1 MQGTLFPVS
10 GAAAASGAAA
20 PVAAVPTLAAM
31 AAMAAA
37 PAAPATPHLVPVPG
51 HKDLYR
57 YRDLPEGEV
66 IEVEVEYST
75 GSSAASRG
83 IYIRIRPATVT
94 ADSHAFM
101 LFGGARVRVRSL
113 ARSTPR
119 ILQAAVRHLEPRVVK
134 LAEAY
139 RADESAGRAAF
150 EAYGRELAAVLAP
163 L

>member
-1 MQGTLFPVS
+1 MQGTLFPATGS
-10 GAAAASGAAA
+10 AAASGAATA
-20 PVAAVPTLAAM
+20 VAAVPTLAAM
-31 AAMAAA
+31 AAASTA
-37 PAAPATPHLVPVPG
+37 PPPPHLLPVPR

-66 IEVEVEYST
+66 IEVEVTYMT
-75 GSSAASRG
+75 GSSPASRG

-94 ADSHAFM
+94 ADTHAFM
-101 LFGGARVRVRSL
+101 LFGGASVRVRSL

-119 ILQAAVRHLEPRVVK
+119 ILQAAVRHMEPRVAK

-139 RADESAGRAAF
+139 RADESAGKAAF

>member
-1 MQGTLFPVS
+1 M
-10 GAAAASGAAA
+10 ASGAATPA
-20 PVAAVPTLAAM
+20 AAVPTLAAM
-31 AAMAAA
+31 A
-37 PAAPATPHLVPVPG
+37 AAPATPHLVPVPRQ
-51 HKDLYR
+51 KDLYR

-66 IEVEVEYST
+66 IEVEVTYMT
-75 GSSAASRG
+75 GSSPASRG

-94 ADSHAFM
+94 ADTHGFM
-101 LFGGARVRVRSL
+101 LLAGASVRVRSL

-139 RADESAGRAAF
+139 REDEAAGRAAF